1 MVPTVI
7 PKSSR
12 PQHGKMT
19 PLPRFKA
26 VATITVAVQG
36 EVRRIRTHVRTV
48 PPGKKIIFFN
58 KVQVSLTGYLPSN
71 RYGTAN
77 LELGSEKI
85 VTVRVRWEIR
95 AAVNLTSQV
104 SQFRDEQGQ
113 TRWMSTPL
121 TGPSLLGSRFR
132 RDVERAYERGHHRG
146 GGMSFICMVC
156 T

>member
-7 PKSSR
+7 PKSSQ
-12 PQHGKMT
+12 PQNGKMT
-19 PLPRFKA
+19 RLPRFKA
-26 VATITVAVQG
+26 VAKITVAVQR
-36 EVRRIRTHVRTV
+36 EVRRIRTHVQTV
-48 PPGKKIIFFN
+48 PPGKKIIIN
-58 KVQVSLTGYLPSN
+58 KVQVSLTGFLPSN

-77 LELGSEKI
+77 PELGAEKL
-85 VTVRVRWEIR
+85 VTDRVRWEIR
-95 AAVNLTSQV
+95 AAVNLTSRV

-121 TGPSLLGSRFR
+121 TGPSLLGNRFR
-132 RDVERAYERGHHRG
+132 RDVERTYERGHHRG

>member
-1 MVPTVI
+1 
-7 PKSSR
+7 
-12 PQHGKMT
+12 MT
-19 PLPRFKA
+19 RLPRFKA
-26 VATITVAVQG
+26 VATITFAVQRD
-36 EVRRIRTHVRTV
+36 VRRIRTHVQTV

-58 KVQVSLTGYLPSN
+58 KVQVSLTGYLPSH

-77 LELGSEKI
+77 PELGAEKS

-95 AAVNLTSQV
+95 AAVNLTSRV

-121 TGPSLLGSRFR
+121 TGPSLLGNRFR
-132 RDVERAYERGHHRG
+132 RDIERGYERGHRRG